1 MNEKAGE
8 IQSIT
13 VKKAKTRY
21 NIKIYLSG
29 IPVLILLKFK
39 EKKNALSA
47 FEKVK
52 AARMNNAEVEIQDD
66 YEKVLID
73 TSQIIYLS
81 FS

>member
-1 MNEKAGE
+1 MNQKSGE

-39 EKKNALSA
+39 EKKMPSLLLRKSKRHA
-47 FEKVK
+47 
-52 AARMNNAEVEIQDD
+52 
-66 YEKVLID
+66 
-73 TSQIIYLS
+73 
-81 FS
+81 